1 MTWKTTNF
9 DLNSISRQPNFVSGV
24 DLHLQSSGNE
34 AFDRSA
40 EQAVR
45 KAARFDVP
53 EDPALFEAH
62 FRRFQML
69 FKPEDLL
76 R

>member
-1 MTWKTTNF
+1 MEARLIVELVPTGEVVAVTVVK
-9 DLNSISRQPNFVSGV
+9 
-24 DLHLQSSGNE
+24 SSGNE